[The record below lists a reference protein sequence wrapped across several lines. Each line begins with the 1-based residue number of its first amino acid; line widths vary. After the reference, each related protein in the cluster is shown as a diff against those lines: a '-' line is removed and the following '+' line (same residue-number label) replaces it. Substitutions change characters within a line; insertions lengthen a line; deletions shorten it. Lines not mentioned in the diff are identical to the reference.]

1 MKKIS
6 LLALLCCA
14 MLTQAQRYEVGQ
26 LIPQGTWSA
35 LVVYVDESGEH
46 GLMMSPTALRDG
58 TPALKYYA
66 KKAGMS
72 VEDLVA
78 AMPLPLM
85 SKGEKDSKIAKVMK
99 EMMSQNLNG
108 TNGVENCK
116 NIADYCEAN
125 GLPMDAYFP
134 EMAWAASLGDGWFIP
149 GTDELEIYA
158 NVIARGVGK
167 KNYKGY
173 MAHADDHRIELNKKV
188 LENFQDGVT
197 ETTIY
202 FPQFI
207 GSSTFACNKTFEKAP
222 ANKGKIAKAN
232 GLSIIGNIN
241 YIYFGLAYFK
251 NDFNTIGYYVLNKK
265 GVNYQPYTNAFK
277 WF

>member
-1 MKKIS
+1 MKKIC

-14 MLTQAQRYEVGQ
+14 VFTQAQRYEVGQ

-46 GLMMSPTALRDG
+46 GLMMSPTAMRDG
-58 TPALKYYA
+58 TWILKHVA

-72 VEDLVA
+72 VEDFVA
-78 AMPLPLM
+78 ALPLPLM

-99 EMMSQNLNG
+99 AMMKQNLNG

-125 GLPMDAYFP
+125 GLPMEAYFP
-134 EMAWAASLGDGWFIP
+134 EMAWAASLGEGWFIP

-158 NVIARGVGK
+158 KVIARGVGK
-167 KNYKGY
+167 KNYKGHL
-173 MAHADDHRIELNKKV
+173 AHADDHRKELNMN
-188 LENFQDGVT
+188 LQQAFLQSESAAPAS
-197 ETTIY
+197 
-202 FPQFI
+202 FPQYI
-207 GSSTFACNKTFEKAP
+207 GSSTFACNKTFEKDP
-222 ANKGKIAKAN
+222 ANKGKIAKMN
-232 GLSIIGNIN
+232 GLSIVGNVN

-251 NDFNTIGYYVLNKK
+251 NQINTIGYYVFNKK
-265 GVNYQPYTNAFK
+265 GVDYQPYTNAFK

>member
-26 LIPQGTWSA
+26 LIPQGSWSA

-173 MAHADDHRIELNKKV
+173 MAHADDHRKELNKKV

-207 GSSTFACNKTFEKAP
+207 GSSTFACNKTFEKDP

-251 NDFNTIGYYVLNKK
+251 DQYNRGYYVLNKK